1 MGKAKDVNRIVQ
13 LDPEHATGATK
24 RLFDDV
30 MARFGFVPNVF
41 RVLGNAP
48 VVLERFLNFSTILA
62 DGTFNARVREQI
74 ALTVAES
81 NLCCYCLSA
90 HTFIG
95 DKIGL
100 TQKDIADAIR
110 ATAATGKTDAILKLV
125 RSIILQRGEV
135 KDSGPPARAHR
146 RPDGWRDRRDRCQR
160 RAQHILELHQPRG
173 PHCSQFPT
181 DHAGYGIAR
190 PDSRPRTSY
199 SLPFRQRTLERH

>member
-1 MGKAKDVNRIVQ
+1 MGKAKEVNRIVQ

-30 MARFGFVPNVF
+30 MAKFGFVPNVF

-48 VVLERFLNFSTILA
+48 VALEGFLNFSTILA
-62 DGTFNARVREQI
+62 NGAFDARVREQI

-95 DKIGL
+95 GKIGL
-100 TQKDIADAIR
+100 TQKDLADAIR
-110 ATAATGKTDAILKLV
+110 SNAAAGKTDAILKLV
-125 RSIILQRGEV
+125 RSIIVQRGQV
-135 KDSGPPARAHR
+135 KDSDLQRARR
-146 RPDGWRDRRDRCQR
+146 QPDGRRDRRDRCQH

-173 PHCSQFPT
+173 PHRSRFPT
-181 DHAGYGIAR
+181 GHAGMA
-190 PDSRPRTSY
+190 
-199 SLPFRQRTLERH
+199 